1 MLPGIFLDLCQCVL
15 VVVVGQVFSWSNHM
29 IHIIV
34 VQMVLTGY
42 MVLMFLSGQVLLY
55 SRLLEQAN
63 TL

>member
-1 MLPGIFLDLCQCVL
+1 
-15 VVVVGQVFSWSNHM
+15 M